1 MSEKMLLE
9 IANDSLTPKKSD
21 KQSSSDLFERLRE
34 EDEDGLDY
42 EIESY
47 EVISE
52 YRQKT
57 LINKIQYYKL
67 LMPAQRVSKSFK
79 DLSMSFKFN
88 PLSGDLIT
96 LKNENAI
103 ARAVRNIVSTTP
115 GEKLFDPEFGSSV
128 SEILFENVD
137 DITAVSIED
146 EIQSCLGNYEPRVE
160 LIDVDV
166 DPNFDEN
173 QFDVLITYRIVG
185 VDIPPSQL
193 EFALLPSR

>member
-1 MSEKMLLE
+1 
-9 IANDSLTPKKSD
+9 
-21 KQSSSDLFERLRE
+21 
-34 EDEDGLDY
+34 
-42 EIESY
+42 
-47 EVISE
+47 
-52 YRQKT
+52 
-57 LINKIQYYKL
+57 
-67 LMPAQRVSKSFK
+67 MPAQRVSKSFK

-115 GEKLFDPEFGSSV
+115 GEKFFDPDFGSSV

-146 EIQSCLGNYEPRVE
+146 EIKSSLKNYEPRVE
-160 LIDVDV
+160 LINVTV

-173 QFDVLITYRIVG
+173 QFDVRITYRIVG
-185 VDIPPSQL
+185 IDIPPSEL

>member
-1 MSEKMLLE
+1 
-9 IANDSLTPKKSD
+9 
-21 KQSSSDLFERLRE
+21 
-34 EDEDGLDY
+34 
-42 EIESY
+42 
-47 EVISE
+47 
-52 YRQKT
+52 
-57 LINKIQYYKL
+57 
-67 LMPAQRVSKSFK
+67 MPTQRVSKSFK

-88 PLSGDLIT
+88 PLSGDLIS

-103 ARAVRNIVSTTP
+103 ARAVRNIVLTTP
-115 GEKLFDPEFGSSV
+115 GEKFFDPDFGSSI

-146 EIQSCLGNYEPRVE
+146 EIRSSLKNYEPRVE
-160 LIDVDV
+160 LINVNV

-173 QFDVLITYRIVG
+173 QFDVIITYRIVG

>member
-1 MSEKMLLE
+1 
-9 IANDSLTPKKSD
+9 
-21 KQSSSDLFERLRE
+21 
-34 EDEDGLDY
+34 
-42 EIESY
+42 
-47 EVISE
+47 
-52 YRQKT
+52 
-57 LINKIQYYKL
+57 
-67 LMPAQRVSKSFK
+67 MPAQRVSKSFK

-103 ARAVRNIVSTTP
+103 ARAVRNIVLTTP
-115 GEKLFDPEFGSSV
+115 GEKFFDPDFGSSV

-137 DITAVSIED
+137 DVTAVSIQD
-146 EIQSCLGNYEPRVE
+146 EIRSCLGNYEPRVE
-160 LIDVDV
+160 IIDVSV

-173 QFDVLITYRIVG
+173 QFDVLITYRIIG